1 MSVVDSCVLCDARMK
16 GLRWRRAGFH
26 RWASLDCGNG
36 KRHSAANPRTTLRT
50 AAFMDLGRKAK
61 TTLCRMSH
69 LEDTWCNIAEGRAR
83 GAIWMKK
90 LTLQMRRSI
99 SPATLRVNGNVEK
112 LAFKTAQSR
121 HEVSANET
129 RRRIE
134 PTAQKMPLIGIV
146 TGVLRE
152 HPGAPPFHTSPA
164 GQTKNVPGIF
174 GRRRRGRSLSSLIRF
189 PTYSP

>member
-26 RWASLDCGNG
+26 RCASLDCGNG

-69 LEDTWCNIAEGRAR
+69 LEETWCDIAEGRAVD
-83 GAIWMKK
+83 AIKMQKP
-90 LTLQMRRSI
+90 TLQMRGSV
-99 SPATLRVNGNVEK
+99 SPTALRVNGNVGK
-112 LAFKTAQSR
+112 LPVTTSQSR
-121 HEVSANET
+121 HEVRANDT

-134 PTAQKMPLIGIV
+134 PTAQKMPLIGSV
-146 TGVLRE
+146 TGVLHSASGHHRFT
-152 HPGAPPFHTSPA
+152 HRPPAARQKSPA
-164 GQTKNVPGIF
+164 SSRENAGD
-174 GRRRRGRSLSSLIRF
+174 LSW
-189 PTYSP
+189 